1 MKTNEEVLQRRKELG
16 DQLAELRKK
25 QHWTQEEMA
34 ANMNVTRSSINKMEK
49 GVWLSLEMLIRMEGI
64 LNFRVNLQ
72 E

>member
-16 DQLAELRKK
+16 NQLAEMRKK
-25 QHWTQEEMA
+25 QDLTQDEMA
-34 ANMNVTRSSINKMEK
+34 AKLGVTRSSINKMEK

>member
-25 QHWTQEEMA
+25 QNWTQEEMA

>member
-16 DQLAELRKK
+16 DQLAEFRKK
-25 QHWTQEEMA
+25 QNWTQEEMA
-34 ANMNVTRSSINKMEK
+34 AKMNVTRSSINKMEK
-49 GVWLSLEMLIRMEGI
+49 GAWLSLEMLIRMEGI